1 MSQKGVLRG
10 LHFQKEF
17 PQGKL
22 VRVLKGRVYD
32 VALDLRKSSPS
43 YGKHFAINLTE
54 ENKKM
59 FYIPEGFAHGFLV
72 LSDFAEFAYKVTDF
86 YHPGDEGGLAWN
98 DPAIGI
104 KWPELY
110 GEYQGNA
117 HKDGYRMED
126 GSPLLLS
133 EKDELWLPL
142 KDTFAF

>member
-1 MSQKGVLRG
+1 
-10 LHFQKEF
+10 
-17 PQGKL
+17 
-22 VRVLKGRVYD
+22 
-32 VALDLRKSSPS
+32 
-43 YGKHFAINLTE
+43 
-54 ENKKM
+54 M

-98 DPAIGI
+98 DPAIDI

-117 HKDGYRMED
+117 HKGGYHMED